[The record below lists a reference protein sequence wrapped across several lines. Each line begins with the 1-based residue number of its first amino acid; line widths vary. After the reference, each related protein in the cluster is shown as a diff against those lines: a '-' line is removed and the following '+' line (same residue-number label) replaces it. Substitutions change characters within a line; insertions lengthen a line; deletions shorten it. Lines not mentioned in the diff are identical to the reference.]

1 MRTIPEVAED
11 IKSILNN
18 IERTEECNGE
28 TLVDIN
34 ELVDEILTIN
44 CYKDK
49 PMTNADCIRSM
60 SDLELS
66 NFIKSVHNDGTCREY
81 ALTHGQDFTD
91 MFGNKAVMQ
100 WLQSEVKGSE

>member
-1 MRTIPEVAED
+1 MRTIPEVVED

-34 ELVDEILTIN
+34 ELADEILTIN

-49 PMTNADCIRSM
+49 PNTNGDRIRAM
-60 SDLELS
+60 SDEELA
-66 NFIKSVHNDGTCREY
+66 EW
-81 ALTHGQDFTD
+81 LTKITD
-91 MFGNKAVMQ
+91 DAQLDARTKCNYQ
-100 WLQSEVKGSE
+100 WDEWLQSEAE